1 MKTVRLI
8 PLLIFIVS
16 CQTVTYEKQE
26 VMEKRDELRSY
37 RSYAYNKWEP
47 ADPVFDEYYDKF
59 IGNLPGSNYYPLWFN
74 SIEKE
79 MNAIIFT
86 PEIQTKGTVLIVHGY
101 AGNIRGFRYIAH
113 ELLRQ
118 GYSVA
123 ALSLPGHGLAGGE
136 RGDIENFD
144 NYGVVVDDFIKI
156 LKDHNL
162 NPEYAIGHS
171 TGCSSLM
178 IYNQNYGWDFKN
190 VVFIAPLIQ
199 SRGYY
204 PAVVTRFLTK
214 PFIKQINTKW
224 SGPLAVQVFPMH
236 WFDQLIKWNKKL
248 KKYNV
253 KDDNILLLQGE
264 KDEVVRWKNNIKSIN
279 NLYPNTEIIKY
290 QQGSH
295 TMFMTDKNDGR
306 DIIKRI
312 IDKFKY

>member
-1 MKTVRLI
+1 MKIVRLL
-8 PLLIFIVS
+8 PLLIFILS
-16 CQTVTYEKQE
+16 CQTVNYEKQE
-26 VMEKRDELRSY
+26 VLEERDELRGF
-37 RSYAYNKWEP
+37 RTYAYNEWEP
-47 ADPVFDEYYDKF
+47 AGVEFDKHYDRF
-59 IGNLPGSNYYPLWFN
+59 VEHLDGSSYYPIWFN

-86 PEIQTKGTVLIVHGY
+86 PEIQTKGTVLMIHGY
-101 AGNIRGFRYIAH
+101 AGNIRGFRYIAN

-123 ALSLPGHGLAGGE
+123 TLSLPGHGLAGGE

-144 NYGVVVDDFIKI
+144 NYGVVVNDFIKI

-171 TGCSSLM
+171 TGCSSLI
-178 IYNQNYGWDFKN
+178 IYNQDYGWDFKD

-199 SRGYY
+199 SASYY
-204 PAVVTRFLTK
+204 PAKVIRFLTK

-248 KKYNV
+248 KKYES

-264 KDEVVRWKNNIKSIN
+264 KDEVVRWKYNIKSIT
-279 NLYPNTEIIKY
+279 NLYLNTEVVKY
-290 QQGSH
+290 KQGSH

-306 DIIKRI
+306 DIINRI
-312 IDKFKY
+312 IDKFNY